1 MRKSGLF
8 TALALGVAVS
18 TPVFAQM
25 DVEDQI
31 ETRQSAF
38 TFAAWNMG
46 KIKAQAVDGDVAY
59 NEQQMLA
66 AANAIA
72 SVANSGLGALFG
84 PGTAL
89 DKNDNTR
96 LKPEFFDKPEKAREV
111 AIGFAK
117 EANKLQEIAANGGD
131 KAALAAQFSEVGKSC
146 KACHDNF
153 RAED

>member
-1 MRKSGLF
+1 MRKSGFFL
-8 TALALGVAVS
+8 ALALSLVTA
-18 TPVFAQM
+18 TPVVAQM

-31 ETRQSAF
+31 NTRQSAF

-46 KIKAQAVDGDVAY
+46 KIKSQAIDGDVAY

-84 PGTAL
+84 PGTAM
-89 DKNDNTR
+89 DKNDNTK

-111 AIGFAK
+111 AIGFAQ
-117 EANKLQEIAANGGD
+117 AATKLQEVAANGGD

-146 KACHDNF
+146 KACHDEF
-153 RAED
+153 RAE